1 MTLLPG
7 PCSLYLLQTMCHT
20 TTLWGR
26 QTCYSK
32 ASFPG
37 LMQPKPSYTP
47 SLADRAPAGASPQQ
61 SLVPVPKHLSAA
73 HDVISSCKQ
82 IPSPDSKDGIC
93 ISRKVK
99 QCNRV
104 RKRKYVRILI
114 TELSVTV
121 KKCKRPK

>member
-1 MTLLPG
+1 MTLHPG
-7 PCSLYLLQTMCHT
+7 SCSLYLLQTMCHT

-26 QTCYSK
+26 QTCYPK

-37 LMQPKPSYTP
+37 LTQPEPSDTP
-47 SLADRAPAGASPQQ
+47 SLVDRAPAGASPQQ
-61 SLVPVPKHLSAA
+61 SLVLVPKHLFAA

-82 IPSPDSKDGIC
+82 IPSPDSKGGIF
-93 ISRKVK
+93 IRRKVK

-114 TELSVTV
+114 TELSVTE
-121 KKCKRPK
+121 KKCK